1 MTETPF
7 LRSVNYQILEP
18 DLAGLEGT
26 KEEVLRH
33 LGEFAAWMEAI
44 PEAKLDHAYAPGK
57 WTVRVLLGHI
67 IDSQII
73 ILFRLLTFGRG
84 DTLPI
89 PVAQEEI
96 WAANSGHDRIR
107 KAELLRGYHRA
118 AGFTE
123 WVVETLPDDAMARSG
138 VANGIRL
145 TVRELHL
152 YIIAHER
159 HHRRIMRERYGLA

>member
-1 MTETPF
+1 MSAIPFRQTPY
-7 LRSVNYQILEP
+7 YQLLKP
-18 DLAGLEGT
+18 DMAGLEGSAA
-26 KEEVLRH
+26 EVVGHAR
-33 LGEFAAWMEAI
+33 EYAAWMESI

-57 WTVRVLLGHI
+57 WPVSSLLGHV

-96 WAANSGHDRIR
+96 WAANSGHDRLG
-107 KAELLRGYHRA
+107 KAGLLKGYRAA

-123 WVVETLPDDAMARSG
+123 WVVGTLPAEAMDRSG
-138 VANGIRL
+138 VANGILL
-145 TVRELHL
+145 TVRELHVYL
-152 YIIAHER
+152 VAHER
-159 HHRRIMRERYGLA
+159 HHRRVLLEKYGV